1 MPTRKLL
8 TDKGVKALKPAASG
22 KRYVVYDTLTP
33 PFGVRVSDKGR
44 KSFIVY
50 RRRAGEP
57 RPVRVK
63 LGNYPLLTLEKAR
76 EKAKQALEDLA
87 SGRDPKEREQKELRD
102 EARRRQDT
110 FGSVAGDFIKLH
122 VAKLRSSK
130 AMEATIRRELLGQK
144 LEDGKWTIDP
154 DRKTHWRDRPITEI
168 TRRDIIELLEEIV
181 NRGTRHQARKVL
193 AYVRKLFNWSIA
205 RDAYALEASPC
216 DRVRP
221 KDIVGS
227 SSRDSVS

>member
-1 MPTRKLL
+1 
-8 TDKGVKALKPAASG
+8 
-22 KRYVVYDTLTP
+22 
-33 PFGVRVSDKGR
+33 VSDKGR
-44 KSFIVY
+44 KSFTVY

-168 TRRDIIELLEEIV
+168 TRRDIH
-181 NRGTRHQARKVL
+181 RTA
-193 AYVRKLFNWSIA
+193 
-205 RDAYALEASPC
+205 
-216 DRVRP
+216 
-221 KDIVGS
+221 
-227 SSRDSVS
+227 